1 MPATGALKR
10 VIAPLIDPVAFDFW
24 AARVNPLLSWERPL
38 ARVVARQVTAR
49 DCVTLVLRP
58 NRHVPPVQ
66 AGQHVPVTVEVDGVR
81 LTRSY
86 SPSHVRTSYAR
97 RGGGRKDCL
106 AITVKRIPGG
116 RVSSH
121 LCQEVRVGDVLELG
135 EAFGAMTLRPDVP
148 RWLYVAAGSGI
159 TPLMSLLRAQTAA
172 TAGVDVTLLYWAR
185 TRADLCF
192 LDELRGLEK
201 AADSGQPGVRVHI
214 ILTREATLL
223 PGEYSGRPSADL
235 LAQLVPDLAERQVYA
250 CGTGGFVDS
259 LRMLLADQVA
269 GFEAEAFTLPERA
282 AVVGAPVQVTLR
294 RSGRVL
300 DIPAGEAL
308 LPALEARG
316 IHPKHGCRMGICNS
330 CACDRISGTSEN
342 LNTGATQSEPGVVR
356 ICISAARSDMTLDI

>member
-1 MPATGALKR
+1 MPANGISASSALKR
-10 VIAPLIDPVAFDFW
+10 MVAPLIDPVAFDFW
-24 AARVNPLLSWERPL
+24 AAKVNPLLSWERPL
-38 ARVVARQVTAR
+38 ARVVARHVAAR
-49 DCVTLVLRP
+49 DSVTLVLKP

-86 SPSHVRTSYAR
+86 SPSSVDNS
-97 RGGGRKDCL
+97 GRL

-121 LCQEVRVGDVLELG
+121 LCQHVRVGDVLELG
-135 EAFGAMTLRPDVP
+135 EAFGEMTLRPEVP
-148 RWLYVAAGSGI
+148 RWLYIAAGSGI
-159 TPLMSLLRAQTAA
+159 TPLMSLLRAQASGQRRA
-172 TAGVDVTLLYWAR
+172 DVTLLYWAR

-192 LDELRGLEK
+192 LDELRHL
-201 AADSGQPGVRVHI
+201 DSHQPGVRVHI

-223 PGEYSGRPSADL
+223 PGEHSGRPDADV
-235 LAQLVPDLAERQVYA
+235 LARLVPDLAERQVYA

-259 LRMLLADQVA
+259 LRTLLADRVK
-269 GFEAEAFTLPERA
+269 GFDAEAFTLPERA
-282 AVVGAPVQVTLR
+282 AVAGAPVQVTLR

-342 LNTGATQSEPGVVR
+342 LNTGATQTEPGVVR
-356 ICISAARSDMTLDI
+356 ICISAARSDMTLDL

>member
-1 MPATGALKR
+1 MPATGTSTSGTLKR
-10 VIAPLIDPVAFDFW
+10 VIGPLIDPVAFDFW
-24 AARVNPLLSWERPL
+24 AAKVNPLLSWERPL
-38 ARVVARQVTAR
+38 ARVVARHVAAR
-49 DCVTLVLRP
+49 DSVTLVLKP

-81 LTRSY
+81 LARSY
-86 SPSHVRTSYAR
+86 SPSSVGGK
-97 RGGGRKDCL
+97 RGKGCL

-121 LCQEVRVGDVLELG
+121 LCQNVRVGDVLELG
-135 EAFGAMTLRPDVP
+135 EAFGEMTLRPEVP
-148 RWLYVAAGSGI
+148 RWLYIAAGSGI
-159 TPLMSLLRAQTAA
+159 TPLMSLLRAQAA
-172 TAGVDVTLLYWAR
+172 GQSRADVTLLYWAR

-192 LDELRGLEK
+192 LDELRHL
-201 AADSGQPGVRVHI
+201 DSHQPGVRVHI
-214 ILTREATLL
+214 ILTREAALL
-223 PGEYSGRPSADL
+223 PGEHGGRPDAAL
-235 LAQLVPDLAERQVYA
+235 LTQLVPDLAERRVYA

-259 LRMLLADQVA
+259 LRTLLADQVA
-269 GFEAEAFTLPERA
+269 GFDAEAFTLPERA
-282 AVVGAPVQVTLR
+282 AVAGAPVRVTLR

-342 LNTGATQSEPGVVR
+342 LNTGATQTEPGVVR
-356 ICISAARSDMTLDI
+356 ICISAARSDMTLDL